1 MARDD
6 RWFRASCA
14 FIVAAFVSY
23 VVTLG
28 LGVYLVPDVQNILG
42 ASFGLYPSPVGTAV
56 GDAAGVGGL
65 ALVQALAVGAI
76 AYLVAREAPP
86 WRAVLGGLP
95 VLWWLAPLG
104 VHVLGVLL
112 LVLGLV
118 YGRTWALATA
128 GLAHLGAVPVAVAQ
142 LVVRR
147 RPVALAGGAALIL
160 GGVVGLAVTDYGLA
174 LRSGLIGPR
183 EIALAAICGLVT
195 VALGFGPTA
204 ASNAPARPLMPFA
217 VATFGL
223 TVFSTA
229 GDFTRANDP
238 SLGVVLFA
246 GSRYAL
252 PLAVCAVLLAA
263 RGSDGR
269 SDGLRQSQP
278 WGVADHA

>member
-118 YGRTWALATA
+118 SQHHDSLGKNLRHDFAVGRYGQHVLPQLDGPLDEAVDGHVFAGAQRTLDDNAFADEGAL
-128 GLAHLGAVPVAVAQ
+128 P
-142 LVVRR
+142 
-147 RPVALAGGAALIL
+147 AGGWRADRR
-160 GGVVGLAVTDYGLA
+160 GVVGLGWR
-174 LRSGLIGPR
+174 RSGTRRRRRTNGLISFPHRGQY
-183 EIALAAICGLVT
+183 
-195 VALGFGPTA
+195 
-204 ASNAPARPLMPFA
+204 
-217 VATFGL
+217 
-223 TVFSTA
+223 TA
-229 GDFTRANDP
+229 G
-238 SLGVVLFA
+238 VL
-246 GSRYAL
+246 R
-252 PLAVCAVLLAA
+252 
-263 RGSDGR
+263 
-269 SDGLRQSQP
+269 
-278 WGVADHA
+278 